1 MPSGATGRR
10 GLKPRLRLNRRAMA
24 CPSPCS
30 AFSLLTVGRWP
41 VPRHAEMTKKLAVT
55 PILYL
60 SHCGS
65 SIGGGERQLY
75 YLVTNLDR
83 ERYQPLVVCP
93 DDGVFVEQL
102 RSADIPTTILGL
114 PPWRKAKSRL
124 TRHSAAAKLVAFAKA
139 HNVQL
144 AHTSDSWLNP
154 YLWHLKKQ
162 LNIPV
167 ISHVRNLLTLTQVRK
182 YAFDRMDGIVAISEQ
197 SKAPLIQAGIP
208 IEKIEVVLNCVDLS
222 VFRPP
227 SEDIETG
234 RVLLQ
239 ETRPFVIGIV
249 GRIEPFKRQ
258 KTFVEIA
265 ARVAAR
271 CENVRFHII
280 GEALEIL
287 AHRTYKCEVRQL
299 VSTLHLNE
307 RLIFTGHRADMPAAM
322 QALALLVTLSAGSV
336 IAEAMAAGKPVI
348 GTPIGSTAEMIVDGV
363 TGWVIPLEIPETK
376 GVEAIAD
383 KIIHLVENRSLCER
397 MGSASRKRAE
407 GVFGIETHVK
417 KVQEIYAALLRGGS
431 TTSA

>member
-1 MPSGATGRR
+1 MCQGGC
-10 GLKPRLRLNRRAMA
+10 L
-24 CPSPCS
+24 S
-30 AFSLLTVGRWP
+30 ARHISEP
-41 VPRHAEMTKKLAVT
+41 VPRRVAMTKKLAVT

-83 ERYQPLVVCP
+83 KRYHPLVVCP
-93 DDGVFVEQL
+93 DDGIFAEQL
-102 RSADIPTTILGL
+102 RSAAIPTTILDL

-124 TRHSAAAKLVAFAKA
+124 ARHLTRHGAAAKLAAFAKK

-144 AHTSDSWLNP
+144 VHTSDSWLNP
-154 YLWHLKKQ
+154 YLWQLKKQ

-167 ISHVRNLLTLTQVRK
+167 ISHVRNLLTPAQVRK
-182 YAFDRMDGIVAISEQ
+182 YNFDRMDRIVAISEQ

-208 IEKIEVVLNCVDLS
+208 HENIEVVLNCVDLS

-227 SEDIETG
+227 SEDVETG
-234 RVLLQ
+234 RARLQ
-239 ETRPFVIGIV
+239 ESRPFVVGIV

-265 ARVAAR
+265 AQVAAR

-280 GEALEIL
+280 GEALDTPE
-287 AHRTYKCEVRQL
+287 HRNYEREVRRL
-299 VSTLHLNE
+299 VAELHLNE
-307 RLIFTGHRADMPAAM
+307 RLVFTGHRTDMPKAM
-322 QALALLVTLSAGSV
+322 QELDLLVTLSAGSV

-363 TGWVIPLEIPETK
+363 TGWVMPLEMQETA
-376 GVEAIAD
+376 GVEGIAD
-383 KIIHLVENRSLCER
+383 RIVHLVEDSFLCEK
-397 MGSASRKRAE
+397 MGSAARKRAE
-407 GVFGIETHVK
+407 EAFGIGVHVR
-417 KVQEIYAALLRGGS
+417 KVQGIYAELLRRRQDS
-431 TTSA
+431 RL